1 MSVSYIPRLRPRLS
15 TTAMNAH
22 SNSSTFAQSPSKL
35 ALLSHHKLQQESS
48 AEEPDL
54 RRCLGHNAV
63 LSKTMTA
70 ARRDVSQ
77 YRKTSSSS
85 RLYEDDG
92 VDGYINRKE
101 VQGSVVRAQLAKAV
115 KGWIRRRSMA
125 ADANAKTAT
134 TAATPVATT
143 ATFIKTSTTTTTTTT
158 PPNDNALARVAANNN
173 RDTGN
178 KWSTFSS
185 LVSMKRRQC
194 MARLVPGRRF
204 WVQPVLMQA
213 SAG

>member
-15 TTAMNAH
+15 TTAMNT
-22 SNSSTFAQSPSKL
+22 TFPQSPSKL
-35 ALLSHHKLQQESS
+35 ALLSHHKLRQESS

-63 LSKTMTA
+63 LSKTITA
-70 ARRDVSQ
+70 ARRDVSH

-85 RLYEDDG
+85 RFYEDDG

-101 VQGSVVRAQLAKAV
+101 DQGSVVRAQLAKAV
-115 KGWIRRRSMA
+115 RGWIRRRSMA
-125 ADANAKTAT
+125 ADANAKTTTTTAT
-134 TAATPVATT
+134 TPVAATPT
-143 ATFIKTSTTTTTTTT
+143 ATKAPTTTTTTTTTT
-158 PPNDNALARVAANNN
+158 PPNDNELARVAVNNN

-178 KWSTFSS
+178 KWSLFSS
-185 LVSMKRRQC
+185 LVSIKKRQC
-194 MARLVPGRRF
+194 VARLVPGRKF
-204 WVQPVLMQA
+204 WAQPVLMQA

>member
-1 MSVSYIPRLRPRLS
+1 MSVSYIPRARPRLS
-15 TTAMNAH
+15 TTAMNT
-22 SNSSTFAQSPSKL
+22 TFAQSPSKL

-70 ARRDVSQ
+70 ARRDFSR

-85 RLYEDDG
+85 RFYEDDG

-101 VQGSVVRAQLAKAV
+101 DQGSVVRAQLAKAV
-115 KGWIRRRSMA
+115 RGWIRRRSMA
-125 ADANAKTAT
+125 ADANAKITTT
-134 TAATPVATT
+134 TAATTVATT
-143 ATFIKTSTTTTTTTT
+143 PTATKAPTTTTTT

-178 KWSTFSS
+178 KWSIFSS
-185 LVSMKRRQC
+185 LVSIKKRQC
-194 MARLVPGRRF
+194 VARLVPGRKF
-204 WVQPVLMQA
+204 WAQPVLMQA